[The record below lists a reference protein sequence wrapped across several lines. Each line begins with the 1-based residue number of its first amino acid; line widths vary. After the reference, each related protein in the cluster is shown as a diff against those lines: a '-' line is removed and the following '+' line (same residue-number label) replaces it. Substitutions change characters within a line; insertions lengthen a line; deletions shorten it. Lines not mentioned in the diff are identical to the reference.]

1 MSNATRVAP
10 VGAARLWLVSIMVA
24 VLVSMSAAAAAAAS
38 PGEGGELVVGME
50 SDIVALDAAFA
61 YDTTTT
67 LVMSSITEGLME
79 FEGGTKLVPRLAE
92 SVENPDPLTWIYHI
106 RPGVTFQDGS
116 PMTAD
121 DVVFSMERTRDP
133 EAGNYLG
140 WMYANV
146 DTIEKVDD
154 ATVKVTLAQPDAFWQ
169 YVPATMAGKVISQAY
184 FEAHQDD
191 YGTPDGGAM
200 GTGPYGFVRW
210 ESGDL
215 IELARNEAYWDKA
228 NGGPYLDRIIFKVLP
243 DVTTRVAGL
252 QTGEIGAVI
261 QALPGDQLPIVA
273 AMEGVDLQTQPSYYA
288 EVIAINTQR
297 PPFDNVQV
305 RQALN
310 YALDKVAVRTNTNGD
325 YAADAEKS
333 TTVPPWLW
341 TFDEDLWQAGWDAL
355 PSYAVDLDKAKQ
367 LLEASGVA
375 DQLDGKVITTDTNE
389 IHLGQALA
397 LQDALSTLGYSLDI
411 EKISVAELNSRV
423 LAEARDYDLITTSWA
438 ADYPDPASNLVALF
452 TSENTGE
459 GGANFA
465 NYTNAE
471 VDTLLHDQM
480 SLLDTAERTQ
490 KMVEA
495 QAIIAEDAPLII
507 VDFINYSMAL
517 DKDYTGYTISP
528 MFVWESWARD
538 VHLTD

>member
-1 MSNATRVAP
+1 MSNGTRVAFAD
-10 VGAARLWLVSIMVA
+10 AARRTIAFLAALVLVA
-24 VLVSMSAAAAAAAS
+24 VSAPAAIAAS
-38 PGEGGELVVGME
+38 PRDGGELVVGIE

-67 LVMSSITEGLME
+67 LVMSSITEGIME

-106 RPGVTFQDGS
+106 RRGVTFQDGS

-140 WMYANV
+140 WMYSSV

-154 ATVKVTLAQPDAFWQ
+154 YTVKVTLAQPDAFWQ
-169 YVPATMAGKVISQAY
+169 YVPATMAGKVISKAY
-184 FEAHQDD
+184 FEAHQDT
-191 YGTPDGGAM
+191 YGRPEGGAM
-200 GTGPYGFVRW
+200 GTGPFTFVRW

-215 IELARNEAYWDKA
+215 IELARNDAYWDKA

-243 DVTTRVAGL
+243 EATTRVAGL

-273 AMEGVDLQTQPSYYA
+273 SMEGVDLQTQPSYYA

-297 PPFDNVQV
+297 PPFDDVKV
-305 RQALN
+305 RQALG
-310 YALDKVAVRTNTNGD
+310 YALDKVAVRKSTNGD

-341 TFDEDLWQAGWDAL
+341 TFDEDLWRAGWDAL

-367 LLEASGVA
+367 LLDESGVA
-375 DQLDGKVITTDTNE
+375 DQLNGKVITTDSNE

-397 LQDALSTLGYSLDI
+397 LQDALSKLGYSLDI
-411 EKISVAELNSRV
+411 EKITVEELNSRV
-423 LAEARDYDLITTSWA
+423 LGEARDYDLITTSWA

-452 TSENTGE
+452 TSENTAE

-465 NYTNAE
+465 NYTNDE

-507 VDFINYSMAL
+507 VDFVNYTMAL
-517 DKDYTGYTISP
+517 DKDFTGYTISP
-528 MFVWESWARD
+528 MFVWESWAKD
-538 VHLTD
+538 VHLVE